1 MDYTKEQ
8 LDNIEKCATVYLP
21 ITDIALIIEVDPNE
35 LRADIASEGSEAR
48 RKYLR
53 GKAISKLQL
62 HQQEMQLA
70 KVGSPLALQT
80 ANNNLMDM
88 EDDE

>member
-35 LRADIASEGSEAR
+35 LRADIADETTEVSR
-48 RKYLR
+48 RYRR
-53 GKAISKLQL
+53 GKAISKLEL
-62 HQQEMQLA
+62 HTQEMQLA
-70 KVGSPLALQT
+70 KVGSPLALEN
-80 ANNNLMDM
+80 AHKNLLDM